1 LTITDATLLHFH
13 PYIRAPVY
21 FRPVEVYV
29 NHFKRTNQIAAMI
42 KHITRSKSVT
52 KLFFL
57 ILTIAIVLV
66 ACKQESKKET
76 TVNSVKLMDSAR
88 TKQMA
93 ASIDSLVKPELAD
106 SLTLSLWGVD
116 SLVISPIAIDIDD
129 LGRVYYTTTNR
140 QKNSEFDIRAHPD
153 WEIPSIQLQT
163 VGDKRAFLHKEL
175 SPENSKK
182 NTWLKDLNGDSS
194 HDWKDMTIEKENV
207 YRLEDINDDGI
218 ADQSQLVVDD
228 FHDET
233 TDVAGGVLADN
244 DNLYVAVG
252 PDLWRMKD
260 KNGDG
265 VEDEKTSLSHGY
277 GVHIGF
283 SGHGMSGVEM
293 GPDGRIYWQI
303 GDIGFNGTDKAGKKW
318 EYPNCGVVARSNPDG
333 SDFEIFASGLRNI
346 HEFSFD
352 EYGNLISEDN
362 DGDHPGEKERL
373 VYVVNGSD
381 AGWRSN
387 WQYGKYRDP
396 DNNKYKV
403 WMDEKMWMPH
413 FEGQAAYITPCISNY
428 ISGPAGFVYN
438 PGTALSPKYKNT
450 FFVAEFVGNPA
461 QSGIYSFKLNP
472 KGATFKLGENK
483 KVLGG
488 ILATGLDFGPDGA
501 LYVADWINGWGTHN
515 YGRIWRMDDN
525 AGAILPQRVETKALL
540 AADFSNRKEEDLGAL
555 LNNEDMRVRL
565 KAQFELVKRGA
576 NGVAVFQQA
585 LKQSS
590 NQLVRVHAIW
600 GISQLSRQEAKWGD
614 LLLPVLQDNDSE
626 IRAQAAKWLGD
637 IRYKKAGNNLIPLLK
652 DTFSRARFFAAEAL
666 GRIAFEPA
674 INPIIE
680 MLKANN
686 DEDTYLRHAGS
697 LALARIGKAEP
708 IIALSTSPS
717 RALRIAAVVA
727 LRRMSNPGVAAFL
740 NDGDEYI
747 VTEAARAINDDLSI
761 KDALPALGNT
771 LKSTKFTN
779 EALIRRAINAN
790 LRTGTDEGMQN
801 LVSYAT
807 VQGNPAMMRAE
818 AIDVLSTWAKPSVV
832 DRVDGRYRGAIQ
844 RDPAPLKSKA
854 GNVLIGLLK
863 DKDSSVR
870 ISAVKAIS
878 RLDIREASPSLL
890 SLLKNDSKATVRVE
904 ALKALAS
911 AQDEHISEA
920 IKLALTDKNKTVRI
934 VGIDLIDKLNIP
946 KDLKVSL
953 LSDVINTKTPEE
965 KQAALLT
972 LGSLPVENTG
982 KVFHGLLQQMDNG
995 KLSSEIYLELAD
1007 AIDSTRSPEL
1017 ISRFKQISSKLSSDD
1032 LTAAYAGCLM
1042 GGDPQRGRSIFFS
1055 NESAQCMRCHSYD
1068 DMGGNAGPRLNGV
1081 ASRIKRPQ
1089 ILEALINPSA
1099 RLAPGFGIVTL
1110 KLKDGKTVSG
1120 VLQSE
1125 SKDSIIMKAGDRQN
1139 IAVLK
1144 SQVEKRTNAASSM
1157 PEMRYILT
1165 KKEIRDVVSFL
1176 STLKE

>member
-1 LTITDATLLHFH
+1 
-13 PYIRAPVY
+13 
-21 FRPVEVYV
+21 
-29 NHFKRTNQIAAMI
+29 MI
-42 KHITRSKSVT
+42 KHISSSKTVFKFLSLMVVT
-52 KLFFL
+52 VSATLQ
-57 ILTIAIVLV
+57 
-66 ACKQESKKET
+66 ACKQKEAFKSLKQIDT
-76 TVNSVKLMDSAR
+76 AR
-88 TKQMA
+88 TAQLA
-93 ASIDSLVKPELAD
+93 ASIESLVKPELAD
-106 SLTLSLWGVD
+106 NLTLRLWGVD

-163 VGDKRAFLHKEL
+163 VEDKRAFLHKEL

-194 HDWKDMTIEKENV
+194 HDWRDMTVEKENV
-207 YRLEDINDDGI
+207 FRLEDINGDGV

-228 FHDET
+228 FHDEV
-233 TDVAGGVLADN
+233 TDVAGGVLAHE
-244 DNLYVAVG
+244 DNLFVAVG

-260 KNGDG
+260 KSNDG
-265 VEDEKTSLSHGY
+265 IADEKTSLSHGY

-303 GDIGFNGTDKAGKKW
+303 GDIGFNGTDKNGKKW
-318 EYPNCGVVARSNPDG
+318 EYPNSGVVARANPDG
-333 SDFEIFASGLRNI
+333 SDFEIFASGLRNV
-346 HEFSFD
+346 HEFAFD

-396 DNNKYKV
+396 DNNTYKV
-403 WMDEKMWMPH
+403 WMDEKMYLPR
-413 FEGQAAYITPCISNY
+413 FEGQAAYITPCIANY
-428 ISGPAGFVYN
+428 VSGPAGFVYN
-438 PGTALSPKYKNT
+438 PGTALSPAYKNT

-461 QSGIYSFKLNP
+461 QSGVYGFKLNP
-472 KGATFKLGENK
+472 KGATFELGENK
-483 KVLGG
+483 KILGG
-488 ILATGLDFGPDGA
+488 ILPTGLDFGPEGA
-501 LYVADWINGWGTHN
+501 LYVADWIDGWGTKG
-515 YGRIWRMDDN
+515 YGRIWKMDDKS
-525 AGAILPQRVETKALL
+525 GAALPQRQQTKSLL
-540 AADFSNRKEEDLGAL
+540 AADFSKRKEEDLGGL
-555 LNNEDMRVRL
+555 LRNEDMRVRL

-576 NGVAVFQQA
+576 AGAAVFQKA
-585 LKQSS
+585 LGQTD
-590 NQLVRVHAIW
+590 NQLARVHAIW
-600 GISQLSRQEAKWGD
+600 GISQLTRQEEKYGD
-614 LLLPVLQDNDSE
+614 LLLPLLQDNDPE

-637 IRYKKAGNNLIPLLK
+637 VRYKKAGNQLIPLLK
-652 DTFSRARFFAAEAL
+652 DTFSRTRFFAAEAL

-674 INPIIE
+674 ITPLIE

-686 DEDTYLRHAGS
+686 EEDTYLRHSGS
-697 LALARIGKAEP
+697 LALARIGKADP
-708 IIALSTSPS
+708 IIALSSDPS
-717 RALRIAAVVA
+717 RAVRIAAVVA
-727 LRRMSNPGVAAFL
+727 LRRMSHSSVAAFL

-761 KDALPALGNT
+761 KDALPALGNV
-771 LKSTKFTN
+771 LKNTKFRN
-779 EALIRRAINAN
+779 DALIRRAINAN
-790 LRTGTDEGMQN
+790 LRVGSEEAMQN
-801 LVSYAT
+801 LISYASS
-807 VQGNPAMMRAE
+807 PASPAKMRAE
-818 AIDVLSTWAKPSVV
+818 AIDALSTWAKPSVV
-832 DRVDGRYRGAIQ
+832 DRVDGRYRGVIQ
-844 RDPAPLKSKA
+844 RDPASLKNKA
-854 GNVLIGLLK
+854 GNILTKLLN

-870 ISAVKAIS
+870 ISAVKAVN
-878 RLDIREASPSLL
+878 RLNIREASPTLL
-890 SLLKNDSKATVRVE
+890 ALLKNDPKATVRVE

-911 AQDEHISEA
+911 MQDEHISEA
-920 IKLALTDKNKTVRI
+920 IKQALTDKDKAVRI
-934 VGIDLIDKLNIP
+934 AGIDLIEKLNIP
-946 KDLKVSL
+946 KDLMVSL

-972 LGSLPVENTG
+972 LGSLPVENSG
-982 KVFHGLLQQMDNG
+982 KVFQDLLKQMETG

-1017 ISRFKQISSKLSSDD
+1017 INQFKQISSKLSGND
-1032 LTAAYAGCLM
+1032 LTAAYAGCLS
-1042 GGDPQRGRSIFFS
+1042 GGDPERGRRVFFRH
-1055 NESAQCMRCHSYD
+1055 ESAQCMRCHSYD

-1081 ASRIKRPQ
+1081 ASRITRPQ

-1120 VLQSE
+1120 VLQTE
-1125 SKDSIIMKAGDRQN
+1125 SKDSLIMKAGDRQN
-1139 IAVLK
+1139 IAVPK
-1144 SQVEKRTNAASSM
+1144 DRIEKRTNAASSM